1 MSQLSAVP
9 AGNEASTRDR
19 EQPNPLSFTLIVVSP
34 SVGVSSPLTFASLP
48 ATTTVRQLKAKIRDS
63 TPSKPSND
71 RQRLIYRGRLLG
83 REAETMLEV
92 FGQETLGNS
101 ESQTIHLVL
110 RDVDDPTPPSQANPI
125 APAQGM
131 QAQQPRPSP
140 QQAQQYHQVLHQAE
154 QYHNIMTQRLL
165 QLQHETQRLQ
175 REMGAIEQRHR
186 AAQAAVTDG
195 IANGEHAAPI
205 AHPLPVPQAFSA
217 NLPFGYRPPQAI
229 PPAVQ
234 NLIAQQQRDRAAEGR
249 VGVQDATGNRATSP
263 TQTASGRASPSVR
276 RPDHTTTYTREGIG
290 PNGERW
296 HMTVNETTTT
306 LPIPQP
312 HLHSTGHHQHPPLN
326 PGPDIQAVLRNAD
339 RYLSAQNN
347 MMGSASNP
355 EASTFTQAGPS
366 NIGPA
371 AALPGMPGS
380 STTPLTTNGSPSA
393 STIVNPP
400 TQAITQGSSTNVTST
415 STEPTVYLVSSPQGP
430 RALLVSN
437 SETFFTPRQH
447 SRRHRMDFAATNQE
461 QAQVGETFGLPE
473 YRNRPADR
481 PRRNRRVQIDQAEQI
496 NGGHANPPQGV
507 IGVRVWQA
515 VWTLIRFIGM
525 LWLFSGHSSWTRWF
539 LIGGVSFI
547 IFLFNVGALN
557 GTALNELFR
566 PIIRYFENRLPMA
579 GPEAA
584 LVPAVNAAIP
594 QPEAAPILPAGNE
607 QTPTTTDGE
616 PEPDPAQAAE
626 RLVRQHR
633 EANGG
638 WVMSQVRRVEHALL
652 LFFASLVPGVGE
664 RHIAHREA
672 EANAA
677 EAERQRRIAAAEAI
691 AAAAENP
698 EGTEEVTRAE
708 GENTGENQQGPENQP
723 QGEQAPAAPVPLIE
737 V

>member
-1 MSQLSAVP
+1 MSQSHALP
-9 AGNEASTRDR
+9 AGNDVQSRDR
-19 EQPNPLSFTLIVVSP
+19 EQPEPLSFTLIIVSP
-34 SVGVSSPLTFASLP
+34 SVGVSSPLTFTSLP
-48 ATTTVRQLKAKIRDS
+48 ATTTVSQLKAKIRDS
-63 TPSKPSND
+63 TTSKPAND

-92 FGQETLGNS
+92 FGQETLRNS

-110 RDVDDPTPPSQANPI
+110 RDTDDPTPPTQANPL

-131 QAQQPRPSP
+131 QPQQPRFSP
-140 QQAQQYHQVLHQAE
+140 QLAQQHHQVLHQAE
-154 QYHNIMTQRLL
+154 HIHNLMTQRLL

-175 REMGAIEQRHR
+175 REMGAIDQRHR

-195 IANGEHAAPI
+195 MANGEQAAPI
-205 AHPLPVPQAFSA
+205 ANPLPVPQAFSA

-229 PPAVQ
+229 PPSVQ
-234 NLIAQQQRDRAAEGR
+234 HLIAQQQRDRAAEGR
-249 VGVQDATGNRATSP
+249 VGAQDTAGNRAASP
-263 TQTASGRASPSVR
+263 ARTASGRASPNLH

-312 HLHSTGHHQHPPLN
+312 HFHPAGHHQHPPPN
-326 PGPDIQAVLRNAD
+326 PALDIQAVLRNAD

-347 MMGSASNP
+347 QGTQNNTGGSASNP
-355 EASTFTQAGPS
+355 GPPTFTQAGPS
-366 NIGPA
+366 NTVPA
-371 AALPGMPGS
+371 AAQPGMPGS
-380 STTPLTTNGSPSA
+380 STTPLTTNGSPA

-400 TQAITQGSSTNVTST
+400 TQASTQGSSTATFSA
-415 STEPTVYLVSSPQGP
+415 STEPTVYLVSTPQGP

-447 SRRHRMDFAATNQE
+447 PRRHRIDFAATNQG
-461 QAQVGETFGLPE
+461 QAQVGEAFGLPE

-481 PRRNRRVQIDQAEQI
+481 PRRNRRVDQVEPI
-496 NGGHANPPQGV
+496 NGGHANPPQGA
-507 IGVRVWQA
+507 IGVGFWQA
-515 VWTLIRFIGM
+515 VWAVIRLIGM
-525 LWLFSGHSSWTRWF
+525 LWLFSSNSSWSRWF

-547 IFLFNVGALN
+547 IFLFNTGALN
-557 GTALNELFR
+557 GFGELFR
-566 PIIRYFENRLPMA
+566 PLIRHFQNLLPMA

-584 LVPAVNAAIP
+584 LVPAMNAAIP
-594 QPEAAPILPAGNE
+594 QPEAVGNE
-607 QTPTTTDGE
+607 QTPTATDG
-616 PEPDPAQAAE
+616 EPDPAQAAE
-626 RLVRQHR
+626 RLVQQRR

-638 WVMSQVRRVEHALL
+638 WVMAQVRRVEHALL

-691 AAAAENP
+691 AAVAENP
-698 EGTEEVTRAE
+698 EGTGEAAGAE
-708 GENTGENQQGPENQP
+708 GENPGDNQHGQENQP
-723 QGEQAPAAPVPLIE
+723 QEEQAPAAPAPAPLIE